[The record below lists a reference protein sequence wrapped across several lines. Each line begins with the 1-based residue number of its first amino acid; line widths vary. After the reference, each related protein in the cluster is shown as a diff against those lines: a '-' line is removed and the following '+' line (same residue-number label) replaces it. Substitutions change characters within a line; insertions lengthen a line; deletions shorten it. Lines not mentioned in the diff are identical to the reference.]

1 MNPDVAVTLPRGD
14 ESSGMA
20 VMFADY
26 LEANFRDFP
35 SKRRIARR
43 MRSPIA
49 LVANDR
55 KVAITLRFARSFVS
69 VEDDAAPDAEACLA
83 GPFFLLTK
91 VASSQPIPPED
102 LKQLEVTGL
111 KRHPV
116 QIAYCAALLRTPAS
130 FYEDEAA
137 SDSPVGTTKGRI

>member
-1 MNPDVAVTLPRGD
+1 MNPEIAVTLPKGD
-14 ESSGMA
+14 NSSGMA
-20 VMFADY
+20 IMFADY
-26 LEANFRDFP
+26 LESNFRDFP

-55 KVAITLRFARSFVS
+55 KVAITLRFARGFVS
-69 VEDDAAPDAEACLA
+69 VEDSAAPDAEATLG
-83 GPFFLLTK
+83 GPFFLLAK

-111 KRHPV
+111 KSHPI

-130 FYEDEAA
+130 FYDDD
-137 SDSPVGTTKGRI
+137 SDGAKGGI